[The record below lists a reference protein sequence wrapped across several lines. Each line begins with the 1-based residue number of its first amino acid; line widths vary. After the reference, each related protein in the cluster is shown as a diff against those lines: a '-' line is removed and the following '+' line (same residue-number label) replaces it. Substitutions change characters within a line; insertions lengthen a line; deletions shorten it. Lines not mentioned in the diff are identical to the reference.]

1 MTRIITDT
9 TADFEP
15 HELKSLNIDF
25 IPLTVIFGD
34 QEYQEHI
41 NLTKDQFYRL
51 LEKSPESPKTAQP
64 SPHYLEDLFRQAHD
78 AGVDAVC
85 ITISSQLSGTYQSA
99 VMVQRELG
107 WDNCCVVDSLSGT
120 GGHRLLVEHAVK
132 LRDQGK
138 GAREIAA
145 ELEKLR
151 ERVILYT
158 CMDTLEYLYRGGRIS
173 HAVYTIGSLAHIK
186 PIMHVSPEG
195 RAVIPAK
202 MLGLRKG
209 VEYLCRQPGIKKPDP
224 AFPFYVM
231 YTDVRTNGELLA
243 DRLRELG
250 YDIPDANII
259 PVGAAIG
266 THIGPNACAIVYICE
281 EGTVNE

>member
-1 MTRIITDT
+1 MTRIITDS

-15 HELKSLNIDF
+15 HELKQLGISC

-34 QEYQEHI
+34 REYQENI

-51 LEKSPESPKTAQP
+51 LEQSPVSPKTAQP
-64 SPHYLEDLFRQAHD
+64 SPHYLQTLFEEAHT
-78 AGVDAVC
+78 AGDDAVC
-85 ITISSQLSGTYQSA
+85 ITISSQLSGTYQSS
-99 VMVQRELG
+99 VMVERELG
-107 WDNCCVVDSLSGT
+107 WDNCRVVDSLTGT

-132 LRDQGK
+132 LRDEGK
-138 GAREIAA
+138 SACEIAEA
-145 ELEKLR
+145 LEKLR
-151 ERVILYT
+151 ERVVLYT

-209 VEYLCRQPGIKKPDP
+209 IEYLCKQPAIKKPDP
-224 AFPFYVM
+224 AFPLYVM

-243 DRLRELG
+243 ARLRELG
-250 YDIPDANII
+250 YAIPDAHII